1 MAERRAAVEDHLRQ
15 QRTLLEAKRPLLGRR
30 QFPEVDAF
38 LAAFDEPQWRRPIL
52 AIIGGRGM
60 GKSQLAAKIL
70 TELAAKLQ
78 VPRYL
83 EITVESD
90 EHIDMS
96 DFDLRE
102 HSGVLLDGVGDAPL
116 VLISSNL

>member
-1 MAERRAAVEDHLRQ
+1 MEDHLRQ

-83 EITVESD
+83 EITVECD
-90 EHIDMS
+90 EH
-96 DFDLRE
+96 RTGV
-102 HSGVLLDGVGDAPL
+102 SGQDRTEQHRTGQAGHVRTE
-116 VLISSNL
+116 